1 MADTDATETS
11 RERQWWLRVLAVLSS
26 PRAVFVALRDG
37 SQAEL
42 EARSEPVLALVLL
55 AGMAGVLAT
64 STAAELADDPELDAL
79 LIAVWTFIFGGI
91 YGFVGYFV
99 FGGALYFGARALGGL
114 GDFRRARHVVAF
126 AAAPLAL
133 SLIVLWPLEIAIFGR
148 DLFRT
153 GGDDSGTGGTIF
165 SALELGFALWAAAL
179 LLVGVRAV
187 HGWTWSRSL
196 GALALVALFVAAFAY
211 VTSGL

>member
-1 MADTDATETS
+1 MS
-11 RERQWWLRVLAVLSS
+11 PERQWWLRVLAVLSS
-26 PRAVFVALRDG
+26 PRAVFVALREA
-37 SQAEL
+37 SQEEL
-42 EARSEPVLALVLL
+42 DARSEPVLALVLL

-64 STAAELADDPELDAL
+64 STAAELADDPELDAI
-79 LIAVWTFIFGGI
+79 LIAIWTFIFGGI

-99 FGGALYFGARALGGL
+99 IGAALYLGARAMGGL

-133 SLIVLWPLEIAIFGR
+133 SLVVLWPLEIAVFGS
-148 DLFRT
+148 DLFES
-153 GGDDSGTGGTIF
+153 GGDDSGTARTIF

-179 LLVGVRAV
+179 LLLGVRAV

-196 GALALVALFVAAFAY
+196 AALGLVALFVAAFAY
-211 VTSGL
+211 LPSVV

>member
-1 MADTDATETS
+1 MGGTDVTESS
-11 RERQWWLRVLAVLSS
+11 RERKWWLRVLAVLSS
-26 PRAVFVALRDG
+26 PRAVFVALRD
-37 SQAEL
+37 
-42 EARSEPVLALVLL
+42 
-55 AGMAGVLAT
+55 
-64 STAAELADDPELDAL
+64 AL
-79 LIAVWTFIFGGI
+79 LIAIWTFIFGGI

-99 FGGALYFGARALGGL
+99 FGGALYLGARALGGL

-133 SLIVLWPLEIAIFGR
+133 SLLVLWPLEIAFYGR
-148 DLFRT
+148 DLFRS
-153 GGDDSGTGGTIF
+153 GGDDHGTGETIF